1 MCSQDWKAEI
11 SLQSQEEPGL
21 PSNRNDSGTGNSRI
35 LSCDASHRLYSA
47 DGLLHVILGRSGFR
61 ELVPKNA
68 DTMTTVTTMSNK
80 RPLSLT
86 QDSCVSCRHSSN
98 CGRLI
103 LKFARREKALRPST
117 VDDKYVLLLLSE
129 MHLSLVTDL
138 FLLLA
143 TKSSD

>member
-1 MCSQDWKAEI
+1 MLTGLEGREI
-11 SLQSQEEPGL
+11 SLQSQEQPGL
-21 PSNRNDSGTGNSRI
+21 PSSRNDSGTGNSRI

-47 DGLLHVILGRSGFR
+47 GGLLHVILGRSGFR

-80 RPLSLT
+80 RPSSLT

-103 LKFARREKALRPST
+103 LKFARKEKALRPPQ
-117 VDDKYVLLLLSE
+117 LMLS
-129 MHLSLVTDL
+129 MCYCYYQRCLSLVTDL

-143 TKSSD
+143 TKSPD